1 MNKMTMPAQL
11 RLISLILLAVTVTG
25 CVGTRKEAILPQT
38 GPTMKEVYDRHFQ
51 GGGKGWQEVS
61 ATESSPQVPVSPMGK
76 ARRFGDGVTDL
87 KGYTRESYN
96 ETTLVFSRLPNPDL
110 VMYVFP
116 HLSGPEGSPIPGY
129 TTAFPFYETVQY
141 ALPGEVE
148 GE

>member
-1 MNKMTMPAQL
+1 MNKLIMPARL
-11 RLISLILLAVTVTG
+11 LLISVLLSFTSG
-25 CVGTRKEAILPQT
+25 CVSSSNKEAILPQT
-38 GPTMKEVYDRHFQ
+38 GPTMKDVYDRHFQ
-51 GGGKGWQEVS
+51 GGGEGS
-61 ATESSPQVPVSPMGK
+61 RASGSHSPEAHSPMGK
-76 ARRFGDGVTDL
+76 ARPLGDDVTDL

-96 ETTLVFSRLPNPDL
+96 ETRLVFNRLPNPDL

-116 HLSGPEGSPIPGY
+116 HLSGSEGSPIPGY